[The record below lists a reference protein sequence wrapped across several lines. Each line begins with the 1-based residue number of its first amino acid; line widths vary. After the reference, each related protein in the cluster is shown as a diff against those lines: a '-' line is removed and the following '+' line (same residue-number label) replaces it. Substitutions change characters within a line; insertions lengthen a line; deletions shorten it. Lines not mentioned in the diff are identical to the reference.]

1 MDRGAGPER
10 GTHRSYT
17 PRRLDRERR
26 LTLSRKR
33 ERRAPTTETRL
44 SLRTSTMR
52 NVQHSFDQRQSAAA
66 AIFRAGLP
74 DHHHGRVLTAASEVD
89 SWRRKN
95 FAIRERLRLERRA
108 GVRP

>member
-1 MDRGAGPER
+1 MASLSQSFSSPQI
-10 GTHRSYT
+10 TT
-17 PRRLDRERR
+17 REP
-26 LTLSRKR
+26 S
-33 ERRAPTTETRL
+33 
-44 SLRTSTMR
+44 
-52 NVQHSFDQRQSAAA
+52 AA

-74 DHHHGRVLTAASEVD
+74 DHHHGRVLTAASDVD